1 MQGYTRVESRLPE
14 MVWDGPA
21 VRVRAS
27 PGATAA
33 RTWSAR
39 RIVLPLAALSLL
51 AGCANYTPVA
61 TMPQHY
67 DAFALMDQLA
77 QSADAAPYQVGPD
90 DVLRIN
96 VFFEPEL
103 STESI
108 KVDRSGQI
116 AVPGIGPMPV
126 EGLTTAELSSQIAEL
141 LRNDGLL
148 RDPRVAVSI
157 VSSATRKV
165 IVTGEVKQSGVYDLR
180 GDATLLEAVA
190 MARDETDV
198 AALDEVV
205 IFRRVNGQRMAAR
218 FDIGL
223 IRSGAAE
230 DPRILE
236 NDLVVVG
243 NSAARVLWRD
253 IRQAIPLLGLFI
265 RISD

>member
-1 MQGYTRVESRLPE
+1 VEGRLPE
-14 MVWDGPA
+14 MILDGRGWRPA
-21 VRVRAS
+21 Q
-27 PGATAA
+27 
-33 RTWSAR
+33 
-39 RIVLPLAALSLL
+39 RILLPLAALSLL

-61 TMPQHY
+61 TMPR
-67 DAFALMDQLA
+67 DTAAFALMDQLA
-77 QSADAAPYQVGPD
+77 SSADAAPYRVGPD

-96 VFFEPEL
+96 VFFEPEM
-103 STESI
+103 STDSI

-116 AVPGIGPMPV
+116 AVPGIGPLTV
-126 EGLTTAELSSQIAEL
+126 EGMTTTELSGNIADL
-141 LRNDGLL
+141 LRSGGLL

-190 MARDETDV
+190 MARDETDI

-205 IFRRVNGQRMAAR
+205 IFRVVNGQRMAGR
-218 FDIGL
+218 FDIGA

-230 DPRILE
+230 NPRILE

-243 NSAARVLWRD
+243 SSAVRVLWRD
-253 IRQAIPLLGLFI
+253 IRQTIPLLGLFI